1 MWARLSRALY
11 YEVHGRGED
20 APTVV
25 LSSGLGGAAHYW
37 TPQIPA
43 LAEHFRVIAYDQLGT
58 GRSPGTVPDAYTIG
72 DMAGEILSLLDGLG
86 VERCHFVGHA
96 LGGLIGL
103 QVALD
108 RPALLD
114 RLVLVNAWAKT
125 DPHTLRCFSVRK
137 SLLLDTGVEAY
148 VRAQPLFLYPAGWL
162 ATRQDWLFEQDA
174 AGVAHCPPVETV
186 LRRIGA
192 IEAFD
197 VSAGVG
203 VGAIMAPALVI
214 ATRDDVLVPSTCS
227 VFLAD
232 QLARAELALL
242 DHGGHACNVTD
253 PDGFNARV
261 VAFLRES

>member
-1 MWARLSRALY
+1 VY
-11 YEVHGRGED
+11 HEIHGRSDG
-20 APTVV
+20 APTVL
-25 LSSGLGGAAHYW
+25 LSSGLGGAGHYW

-43 LAEHFRVIAYDQLGT
+43 LARHFRVIVYDHQGT
-58 GRSPGTVPDAYTIG
+58 GRSGGGVPEGYTIR
-72 DMAGEILSLLDGLG
+72 DMAAEVAGLLDGLG

-103 QVALD
+103 QLALD
-108 RPALLD
+108 RPALLG
-114 RLVLVNAWAKT
+114 RLVVVNAWAKT
-125 DPHTLRCFSVRK
+125 HPHTLRCFSIRK
-137 SLLLDTGVEAY
+137 NLLLDTGVEAY
-148 VRAQPLFLYPAGWL
+148 VRAQPLFLYPAVWL
-162 ATRQDWLFEQDA
+162 DSRQDWLTEQDA
-174 AGVAHCPPVETV
+174 AGVAHFPPVETV

-192 IEAFD
+192 IEGFD
-197 VSAGVG
+197 VSTA

-253 PDGFNARV
+253 PENFNARV
-261 VAFLRES
+261 EAFLR